1 MAEPEKELEPID
13 EIIDDTLLKNDFIED
28 DSDLNDNSLSYKQI
42 TILIIGGILALF
54 MFVVLLFP
62 IEEIIRFY
70 ITKSTQNSGFILDF
84 KKLNFPILGTKS
96 VDSLYMVTKDNI
108 EIKSEEVQFD
118 VDVPELYKGNVITQM
133 EAFSFVLETDDLLL
147 NAKSF
152 KTDVNLILS
161 ERENPVLNGGLT
173 ISIAGGKI
181 PKIPSFPILGDLSGT
196 NIKSINLNMKK
207 NGNRIT
213 FERAVFD
220 LSIAKIT
227 LKGRLDLSPIFK
239 ASRMDMEICPKLSKE
254 FIIERQ
260 DLSDTLSLLAKDGK
274 EACIPLQGTLSDP
287 QINININI
295 PGKEESNV
303 LPDPPKIP

>member
-1 MAEPEKELEPID
+1 MAEPEKELEQVEEPVD
-13 EIIDDTLLKNDFIED
+13 ELFPKEDFIED
-28 DSDLNDNSLSYKQI
+28 DSDHYDNSLSYKQI
-42 TILIIGGILALF
+42 TMLFLGGILGLF
-54 MFVVLLFP
+54 LFVVLLFP
-62 IEEIIRFY
+62 IEEIIRFF
-70 ITKSTQNSGFILDF
+70 ITKNTQNSGFIIDF

-108 EIKSEEVQFD
+108 EIKSEEIQFD
-118 VDVPELYKGNVITQM
+118 VDIPELYKGNILTQM
-133 EAFSFVLETDDLLL
+133 EALSFVLETDDLLL
-147 NAKSF
+147 NAKSL
-152 KTDVNLILS
+152 KTDINLILS

-173 ISIAGGKI
+173 ISIVGGKI

-196 NIKSINLNMKK
+196 SIKSINLNMKK
-207 NGNRIT
+207 NGNRIS
-213 FERAVFD
+213 FEKAIFD

-227 LKGRLDLSPIFK
+227 LKGRMDISPIFK
-239 ASRMDMEICPKLSKE
+239 ASRLDMEICPKLSKE

-287 QINININI
+287 QINININL

>member
-1 MAEPEKELEPID
+1 MAEPEKELEQVEEPVD
-13 EIIDDTLLKNDFIED
+13 ELFPKEDFIED
-28 DSDLNDNSLSYKQI
+28 DSDHYDNSLSYKQI
-42 TILIIGGILALF
+42 TMLFLGGILGLF
-54 MFVVLLFP
+54 LFVVLLFP
-62 IEEIIRFY
+62 IEEIIRFF
-70 ITKSTQNSGFILDF
+70 ITKNTQNSGFIIDF

-108 EIKSEEVQFD
+108 EIKSEEIQFD
-118 VDVPELYKGNVITQM
+118 VDIPELYKGNILTQM
-133 EAFSFVLETDDLLL
+133 EALSFVLETDELLL
-147 NAKSF
+147 NAKSL
-152 KTDVNLILS
+152 KTDINIILS

-173 ISIAGGKI
+173 ISIVGGKI

-196 NIKSINLNMKK
+196 SIKSINLNMKK
-207 NGNRIT
+207 NGNRIS
-213 FERAVFD
+213 FEKAIFD

-227 LKGRLDLSPIFK
+227 LKGRMDISPIFK
-239 ASRMDMEICPKLSKE
+239 ASRLDMEICPKLSKE

-287 QINININI
+287 QINININL

>member
-1 MAEPEKELEPID
+1 MAEPEKELEPVEENVD
-13 EIIDDTLLKNDFIED
+13 ELFPKEDFIED
-28 DSDLNDNSLSYKQI
+28 DSDHYDNSLSYKQI
-42 TILIIGGILALF
+42 TMLFLGGILGLF
-54 MFVVLLFP
+54 LFVVLLFP
-62 IEEIIRFY
+62 IEEIIRFF
-70 ITKSTQNSGFILDF
+70 ITKNTQNSGFIIDF

-108 EIKSEEVQFD
+108 EIKSEEIQFD
-118 VDVPELYKGNVITQM
+118 VDIPELYKGNILTQM
-133 EAFSFVLETDDLLL
+133 EALSFVLETDDLLL
-147 NAKSF
+147 NAKSL
-152 KTDVNLILS
+152 KTDINLILS

-173 ISIAGGKI
+173 ISIIGGKI

-196 NIKSINLNMKK
+196 SIKSINLNMKK
-207 NGNRIT
+207 NGNRIS
-213 FERAVFD
+213 FEKAIFD

-227 LKGRLDLSPIFK
+227 LKGRMDISPIFK
-239 ASRMDMEICPKLSKE
+239 ASRLDMEICPKLSKE

-287 QINININI
+287 QINININL
-295 PGKEESNV
+295 PGKEETNV